1 MNRVNLLRAGLMLS
15 CASLS
20 LILGSANTA
29 LGQTAPDDLNLAAD
43 SPFRNPDIIYL
54 TADEVQDN
62 RNAGIITA
70 KGSVEGRY
78 QDRTLR
84 ADQVVYNVNSGRVV
98 ATGNVVLIGGDGSSQ
113 YADKIELT
121 DKLASGAAKDF
132 TARFSPVGIAGAK
145 YAVRRSDTGYDL
157 YNAYY
162 TACEA
167 CTEDGEDKTPTW
179 RIRARKVTQDVDDKM
194 IHYRD
199 AVVEVK
205 GLPVL
210 YLPYMAHPDPST
222 ERRSGL
228 LMPYG
233 GRDGAYGF
241 FYEQPYYV
249 AISPYSEATITPRLM
264 ERVNPLIMGE
274 YTRQFNSGRLEVTGS
289 FTKDSFFDNNGDAFT
304 EDDMLFSNADR
315 TASEQA
321 GLRDDTWRSHLFA
334 HGQFDL
340 NDTLSW
346 GFGIENATDDF
357 YLDRYDIDEPGADFG
372 LYNGGTRR
380 LTQQLYGVAQQDN
393 FRYAASTYGFES
405 LRSVIRRNEDTPT
418 NVRIVRE
425 DDSRLPLVLPKIELD
440 HYFNVPGIGGRLH
453 GFADAVQIERDFD
466 GTLTTPDNGDY
477 KRVTFGADYSKTM
490 ILPGG
495 IETTP
500 FAMVRNDNFEIDPI
514 SAASIDEQRT
524 VGHVGLDTRWTFIR
538 PGNSIDLTLEPRIQI
553 TESFGDDGI
562 SPILAYQE
570 DSIGID
576 LDSALLWDR
585 NKSTGYDLW
594 QTGTRTDVGASL
606 AGDWDDNHASLF
618 LGRSYFSSDNNQ
630 FDANSGL
637 SGDESDIIAES
648 NIKLGRTFNAA
659 TRLRYD
665 DDGNELRR
673 IDTNLN
679 YIGERLKLRA
689 RYYKINNPFVALQ
702 RNLVEAPPEEIS
714 GLISYDVSKN
724 WGVRYTAFRDIDA
737 ALTRREELALVFDD
751 DCTYLE
757 LFYERRRSL
766 STLTGDDSGFGIRIA
781 LLTLGAVEDD

>member
-1 MNRVNLLRAGLMLS
+1 MIKPNILRAGLMLS

-20 LILGSANTA
+20 LCLGFANPA
-29 LGQTAPDDLNLAAD
+29 GAQNADEKLNLPAN

-54 TADEVQDN
+54 EADEVQDN
-62 RNAGIITA
+62 RDAGIITA
-70 KGSVEGRY
+70 KGGVEGRY

-113 YADKIELT
+113 FADKIELT

-132 TARFSPVGIAGAK
+132 TARFNPVGIAGAK

-167 CTEDGEDKTPTW
+167 CSEDGEDKKPTW

-205 GLPVL
+205 GVPVL

-233 GRDGAYGF
+233 GRSGTYGF
-241 FYEQPYYV
+241 FYEQPYYL
-249 AISPYSEATITPRLM
+249 ALSPYSEATITPRLM
-264 ERVNPLIMGE
+264 ERATPLIMGE
-274 YTRQFNSGRLEVTGS
+274 YNRKFNSGLLEVSGS
-289 FTKDSFFDNNGDAFT
+289 FTKDTFFDNDGDPFTADDLLFANG
-304 EDDMLFSNADR
+304 DR
-315 TASEQA
+315 TASKQA
-321 GLRDDTWRSHLFA
+321 RLTDDTWRSHLFA
-334 HGQFDL
+334 RGQFEL
-340 NDTLSW
+340 NDTLTW
-346 GFGIENATDDF
+346 GFGLQNATDDF
-357 YLDRYDIDEPGADFG
+357 YLDRYDIDEPDADFG

-453 GFADAVQIERDFD
+453 GFADAVQIKRDFD

-477 KRVTFGADYSKTM
+477 KRITFGADYSKTM
-490 ILPGG
+490 IVPGG
-495 IETTP
+495 IEVTP
-500 FAMVRNDNFEIDPI
+500 FAMVRNDNFEIDPL
-514 SAASIDEQRT
+514 SADSIDEQRT
-524 VGHVGLDTRWTFIR
+524 IGHVGLDARWTFIR
-538 PGNSIDLTLEPRIQI
+538 PGASVDLTLEPRIQI

-562 SPILAYQE
+562 SPVLAFQE

-606 AGDWDDNHASLF
+606 AGDWGDNRASLF
-618 LGRSYFSSDNNQ
+618 LGRSYLDSDINQ
-630 FDANSGL
+630 FDVNSGL
-637 SGDESDIIAES
+637 SGDESDIVAES
-648 NIKLGRTFNAA
+648 ILKFGRKFNAGA
-659 TRLRYD
+659 RLRYD

-679 YIGERLKLRA
+679 YIGERLKIRA
-689 RYYKINNPFVALQ
+689 RYYKINNPFIALQ

-714 GLISYDVSKN
+714 GMISYDFSKN
-724 WGVRYTAFRDIDA
+724 WGVRYSGFRDIDA
-737 ALTRREELALVFDD
+737 GLTRREELALVFDD

-766 STLTGDDSGFGIRIA
+766 STLTGDTSGFGIRIA
-781 LLTLGAVEDD
+781 LLTLGEVEND

>member
-205 GLPVL
+205 GLPIF

-606 AGDWDDNHASLF
+606 AGDWEDNRASLF
-618 LGRSYFSSDNNQ
+618 LGRSYFNSDNNQ

-659 TRLRYD
+659 ARLRYD